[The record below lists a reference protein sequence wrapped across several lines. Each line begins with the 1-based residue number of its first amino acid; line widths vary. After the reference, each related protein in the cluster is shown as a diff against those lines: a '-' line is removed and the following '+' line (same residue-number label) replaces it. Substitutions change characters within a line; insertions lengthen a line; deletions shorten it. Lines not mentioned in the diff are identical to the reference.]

1 MKGFRVDKESGKL
14 SEDFENTK
22 NTTDKFKGF
31 MMILNN
37 EKSIVANETKKFE
50 NGLFAIKH

>member
-14 SEDFENTK
+14 SENFENTK

-31 MMILNN
+31 MMVLNN

>member
-31 MMILNN
+31 IMILNS
-37 EKSIVANETKKFE
+37 EKSNVAGEMKKFE

>member
-31 MMILNN
+31 IMILNS
-37 EKSIVANETKKFE
+37 EKSNVASEMKKFE